1 MGASVNNLFIRELD
15 IDWEEIPSS
24 SYLHGIMAL
33 ARLDTL
39 VFERPVT
46 VFAGDNGT
54 GKSTLLEAIAVASG
68 FNAEGG
74 TRNYRFSTYDDVS
87 ELVCAVRLV
96 RGFRRIKVGSFLR
109 AESFFN
115 VASTAMYEYNDDGMM
130 EDWHAESHGE
140 SFLSFLTKYRQ
151 PGLFLMDEPE
161 AALSPR
167 RQLVLARHVAQMA
180 AEGSQ
185 FIIATHAP
193 ILLAI
198 PGAQVLSFDGGIV
211 HECSYDE
218 TDAFKVMH
226 AFFDDPEDALAR
238 EYL

>member
-1 MGASVNNLFIRELD
+1 MNDLFIRSLS
-15 IDWEEIPSS
+15 IDWDEIPES
-24 SYLHGIMAL
+24 SYVRGITAV
-33 ARLDTL
+33 ARLDGL
-39 VFERPVT
+39 VFEGPVT
-46 VFAGDNGT
+46 VFSGDNGT
-54 GKSTLLEAIAVASG
+54 GKSTLLEAIAVAAG

-87 ELVCAVRLV
+87 ELCRAVRLV

-115 VASTAMYEYNDDGMM
+115 VASTAMREYNDDGAM

-161 AALSPR
+161 AALSPQ
-167 RQLVLARHVAQMA
+167 RQLVLAKHVAEKAQ
-180 AEGSQ
+180 EGSQ
-185 FIIATHAP
+185 FIIATHSP

-198 PGAQVLSFDGGIV
+198 PGARILSFDGGVI
-211 HECSYDE
+211 HECVYDE
-218 TDAFKVMH
+218 AGAVRFMRAFL
-226 AFFDDPEDALAR
+226 DDPRGVFE
-238 EYL
+238 EGKI

>member
-1 MGASVNNLFIRELD
+1 MNDLFIRSLS
-15 IDWEEIPSS
+15 IDWGEIPAS
-24 SYLHGIMAL
+24 SYVRGITAV
-33 ARLDTL
+33 ARLDEL
-39 VFERPVT
+39 VFEGPVT
-46 VFAGDNGT
+46 VFTGDNGT
-54 GKSTLLEAIAVASG
+54 GKSTLLEAIAVAAG

-87 ELVCAVRLV
+87 ELCRALRLV

-115 VASTAMYEYNDDGMM
+115 VASTAMREYTDDGAM

-161 AALSPR
+161 AALSPQ
-167 RQLVLARHVAQMA
+167 RQLVLAKHVAEKAQ
-180 AEGSQ
+180 EGSQ
-185 FIIATHAP
+185 FIIATHSP

-198 PGAQVLSFDGGIV
+198 PGARILSFDGGVI
-211 HECSYDE
+211 HECVYDE
-218 TDAFKVMH
+218 AGAVRFMRAFL
-226 AFFDDPEDALAR
+226 DDPRGVFEEGMA
-238 EYL
+238 

>member
-1 MGASVNNLFIRELD
+1 MNDLFIRSLS
-15 IDWEEIPSS
+15 IDWGEIPAS
-24 SYLHGIMAL
+24 SYVRGITAI
-33 ARLDTL
+33 ARLDEL
-39 VFERPVT
+39 VFEGPVT

-54 GKSTLLEAIAVASG
+54 GKSTLLEAIAVAAG

-87 ELVCAVRLV
+87 ELCRALRLV

-115 VASTAMYEYNDDGMM
+115 VASTAMREYNDDGAM

-161 AALSPR
+161 AALSPQ
-167 RQLVLARHVAQMA
+167 RQLVLAKHVAEKAQ
-180 AEGSQ
+180 EGSQ
-185 FIIATHAP
+185 FIIATHSP

-198 PGAQVLSFDGGIV
+198 PGARILSFDGGVI
-211 HECSYDE
+211 HECVYDE
-218 TDAFKVMH
+218 AGAVRFMRAFL
-226 AFFDDPEDALAR
+226 DDPRGVFE
-238 EYL
+238 EGKI

>member
-1 MGASVNNLFIRELD
+1 MNDLFIRSLS
-15 IDWEEIPSS
+15 IDWDEIPAS
-24 SYLHGIMAL
+24 SYVRGITAI
-33 ARLDTL
+33 ARLDEL
-39 VFERPVT
+39 VFEGPVT
-46 VFAGDNGT
+46 LFTGDNGT
-54 GKSTLLEAIAVASG
+54 GKSTLLEAIAVAAG

-87 ELVCAVRLV
+87 ELCRALRLV

-115 VASTAMYEYNDDGMM
+115 VASTAMREYNDDGAM

-161 AALSPR
+161 AALSPQ
-167 RQLVLARHVAQMA
+167 RQLVLAKHVAEKAQ
-180 AEGSQ
+180 EGSQ
-185 FIIATHAP
+185 FIIATHSP

-198 PGAQVLSFDGGIV
+198 PGARILSFDGGVI
-211 HECSYDE
+211 HECVYDE
-218 TDAFKVMH
+218 AGAVRFMRAFL
-226 AFFDDPEDALAR
+226 DDPRGVFEEGMA
-238 EYL
+238 

>member
-1 MGASVNNLFIRELD
+1 MNDLFIRSLS
-15 IDWEEIPSS
+15 IDWGEIPAS
-24 SYLHGIMAL
+24 SYVRGITAV
-33 ARLDTL
+33 ARLDEL
-39 VFERPVT
+39 VFEGPVT

-54 GKSTLLEAIAVASG
+54 GKSTLLEAIAVAAG

-87 ELVCAVRLV
+87 ELCRALRLV

-115 VASTAMYEYNDDGMM
+115 VASTAMREYNDDGAM

-161 AALSPR
+161 AALSPQ
-167 RQLVLARHVAQMA
+167 RQLVLAKHVAEKAQ
-180 AEGSQ
+180 EGSQ
-185 FIIATHAP
+185 FIIATHSP

-198 PGAQVLSFDGGIV
+198 PGARILSFDGGVI
-211 HECSYDE
+211 HECVYDE
-218 TDAFKVMH
+218 AGAVRFMRAFL
-226 AFFDDPEDALAR
+226 DDPRGVFE
-238 EYL
+238 EGKI

>member
-1 MGASVNNLFIRELD
+1 MNDLFIRSLS
-15 IDWEEIPSS
+15 IDWDEIPEP
-24 SYLHGIMAL
+24 SYVRGITAV
-33 ARLDTL
+33 ARLDEL
-39 VFERPVT
+39 VFEGPVT
-46 VFAGDNGT
+46 VFTGDNGT
-54 GKSTLLEAIAVASG
+54 GKSTLLEAIAVAAG

-87 ELVCAVRLV
+87 ELCRALRLV

-115 VASTAMYEYNDDGMM
+115 VASTAMREYNDDGAM

-161 AALSPR
+161 AALSPQ
-167 RQLVLARHVAQMA
+167 RQLVLAKHVAEKAQ
-180 AEGSQ
+180 EGSQ
-185 FIIATHAP
+185 FIIATHSP

-198 PGAQVLSFDGGIV
+198 PGARILSFDGGVI
-211 HECSYDE
+211 HECVYDE
-218 TDAFKVMH
+218 AGAVRFMRAFL
-226 AFFDDPEDALAR
+226 DDPRGVFEEGMA
-238 EYL
+238 

>member
-1 MGASVNNLFIRELD
+1 MNDLFIRSLS
-15 IDWEEIPSS
+15 IDWGEIPAS
-24 SYLHGIMAL
+24 SYVRGITAV
-33 ARLDTL
+33 ARLDEL
-39 VFERPVT
+39 VFEGPVT
-46 VFAGDNGT
+46 VFTGDNGT
-54 GKSTLLEAIAVASG
+54 GKSTLLEAIAVAAG

-87 ELVCAVRLV
+87 ELCRAVRLV

-115 VASTAMYEYNDDGMM
+115 VASTAMREYNDDGAM

-161 AALSPR
+161 AALSPQ
-167 RQLVLARHVAQMA
+167 RQLVLAKHVAEKAQ
-180 AEGSQ
+180 EGSQ
-185 FIIATHAP
+185 FIIATHSP

-198 PGAQVLSFDGGIV
+198 PGARILSFDGGVI
-211 HECSYDE
+211 HECVYDE
-218 TDAFKVMH
+218 AGAVRFMRAFL
-226 AFFDDPEDALAR
+226 DDPRGVFEEGMA
-238 EYL
+238 

>member
-1 MGASVNNLFIRELD
+1 MNDLFIRSLS
-15 IDWEEIPSS
+15 IDWDEIPES
-24 SYLHGIMAL
+24 SYVRGITAV
-33 ARLDTL
+33 ARLDEL
-39 VFERPVT
+39 VFEGPVT
-46 VFAGDNGT
+46 VFSGDNGT
-54 GKSTLLEAIAVASG
+54 GKSTLLEAIAVAAG

-87 ELVCAVRLV
+87 ELCRALRLV

-115 VASTAMYEYNDDGMM
+115 VASTAMREYNDDGAM

-161 AALSPR
+161 AALSPL
-167 RQLVLARHVAQMA
+167 RQLVLAKHVAEKAQ
-180 AEGSQ
+180 EGSQ
-185 FIIATHAP
+185 FIIATHSP

-198 PGAQVLSFDGGIV
+198 PGARILSFDGGVI
-211 HECSYDE
+211 HECVYDE
-218 TDAFKVMH
+218 AGAVRFMRAFL
-226 AFFDDPEDALAR
+226 DDPRGVFEEGMA
-238 EYL
+238 

>member
-1 MGASVNNLFIRELD
+1 MNDLFIRSLS
-15 IDWEEIPSS
+15 IDWDEIPAS
-24 SYLHGIMAL
+24 SYVRGITAI
-33 ARLDTL
+33 ARLDEL
-39 VFERPVT
+39 VFEGPVT

-54 GKSTLLEAIAVASG
+54 GKSTLLEAIAVAAG

-87 ELVCAVRLV
+87 ELCRALRLV

-115 VASTAMYEYNDDGMM
+115 VASTAMREYNDDGAM

-161 AALSPR
+161 AALSPQ
-167 RQLVLARHVAQMA
+167 RQLVLAKHVAEKAQ
-180 AEGSQ
+180 EGSQ
-185 FIIATHAP
+185 FIIATHSP

-198 PGAQVLSFDGGIV
+198 PGARILSFDGGVI
-211 HECSYDE
+211 HECVYDE
-218 TDAFKVMH
+218 AGAVRFMRAFL
-226 AFFDDPEDALAR
+226 DDPEAMLG
-238 EYL
+238 E

>member
-1 MGASVNNLFIRELD
+1 MNDLFIRSLS
-15 IDWEEIPSS
+15 IDWGEIPAS
-24 SYLHGIMAL
+24 SYVRGITAI
-33 ARLDTL
+33 ARLDEL
-39 VFERPVT
+39 VFEGPVT
-46 VFAGDNGT
+46 LFTGDNGT
-54 GKSTLLEAIAVASG
+54 GKSTLLEAIAVAAG

-87 ELVCAVRLV
+87 ELCRALRLV

-115 VASTAMYEYNDDGMM
+115 VASTAMREYNDDGAM

-161 AALSPR
+161 AALSPQ
-167 RQLVLARHVAQMA
+167 RQLVLAKHVAEKAQ
-180 AEGSQ
+180 EGSQ
-185 FIIATHAP
+185 FIIATHSP

-198 PGAQVLSFDGGIV
+198 PGARILSFDGGVI
-211 HECSYDE
+211 HECVYDE
-218 TDAFKVMH
+218 AGAVRFMRAFL
-226 AFFDDPEDALAR
+226 DDPEAMLG
-238 EYL
+238 E

>member
-1 MGASVNNLFIRELD
+1 MNDLFIRSLS
-15 IDWEEIPSS
+15 IDWDEIPAS
-24 SYLHGIMAL
+24 SYVRGITAI
-33 ARLDTL
+33 ARLDEL
-39 VFERPVT
+39 VFEGPVT
-46 VFAGDNGT
+46 VFTGDNGT
-54 GKSTLLEAIAVASG
+54 GKSTLLEAIAVAAG

-87 ELVCAVRLV
+87 ELCRALRLV

-115 VASTAMYEYNDDGMM
+115 VASTAMREYNDDGAM

-161 AALSPR
+161 AALSPQ
-167 RQLVLARHVAQMA
+167 RQLVLARHVVEKAQ
-180 AEGSQ
+180 EGSQ
-185 FIIATHAP
+185 FIIATHSP

-198 PGAQVLSFDGGIV
+198 PGARILSFDGGVI
-211 HECSYDE
+211 HECVYDE
-218 TDAFKVMH
+218 AGAVRFMRAFL
-226 AFFDDPEDALAR
+226 DDPRGVFEEGMA
-238 EYL
+238 

>member
-1 MGASVNNLFIRELD
+1 MNDLFIRSLS
-15 IDWEEIPSS
+15 IDWDEIPES
-24 SYLHGIMAL
+24 SYVRGITAV
-33 ARLDTL
+33 ARLDEL
-39 VFERPVT
+39 VFEGPVT
-46 VFAGDNGT
+46 VFSGDNGT
-54 GKSTLLEAIAVASG
+54 GKSTLLEAIAVAAG

-87 ELVCAVRLV
+87 ELCRALRLV

-115 VASTAMYEYNDDGMM
+115 VASTAMREYNDDGAM

-161 AALSPR
+161 AALSPQ
-167 RQLVLARHVAQMA
+167 RQLVLAKHVAEKAQ
-180 AEGSQ
+180 EGSQ
-185 FIIATHAP
+185 FIIATHSP

-198 PGAQVLSFDGGIV
+198 PGARILSFDGGVI
-211 HECSYDE
+211 HECVYDE
-218 TDAFKVMH
+218 AGAVRFMRAFL
-226 AFFDDPEDALAR
+226 DDPRGVFEEGMA
-238 EYL
+238 

>member
-1 MGASVNNLFIRELD
+1 MNDLFIRSLS
-15 IDWEEIPSS
+15 IDWDEIPES
-24 SYLHGIMAL
+24 SYVRGITAV
-33 ARLDTL
+33 ARLDEL
-39 VFERPVT
+39 VFEGPVT
-46 VFAGDNGT
+46 VFSGDNGT
-54 GKSTLLEAIAVASG
+54 GKSTLLEAIAVAAG

-87 ELVCAVRLV
+87 ELCRAVRLV

-115 VASTAMYEYNDDGMM
+115 VASTAMREYNDDGAM

-161 AALSPR
+161 AALSPQ
-167 RQLVLARHVAQMA
+167 RQLVLAKHVAEKAQ
-180 AEGSQ
+180 EGSQ
-185 FIIATHAP
+185 FIIATHSP

-198 PGAQVLSFDGGIV
+198 PGARILSFDGGVI
-211 HECSYDE
+211 HECVYDE
-218 TDAFKVMH
+218 AGAVRFMRAFL
-226 AFFDDPEDALAR
+226 DDPRGVFE
-238 EYL
+238 EGKI

>member
-1 MGASVNNLFIRELD
+1 MNDLFIRSLS
-15 IDWEEIPSS
+15 IDWDEIPAS
-24 SYLHGIMAL
+24 SYVRGITAI
-33 ARLDTL
+33 ARLDEL
-39 VFERPVT
+39 VFEGPVT
-46 VFAGDNGT
+46 VFTGDNGT
-54 GKSTLLEAIAVASG
+54 GKSTLLEAIAVAAG

-87 ELVCAVRLV
+87 ELCRALRLV

-115 VASTAMYEYNDDGMM
+115 VASTAMREYNDDGAM

-161 AALSPR
+161 AALSPQ
-167 RQLVLARHVAQMA
+167 RQLVLAKHVAEKAQ
-180 AEGSQ
+180 EGSQ
-185 FIIATHAP
+185 FIIATHSP

-198 PGAQVLSFDGGIV
+198 PGARILSFDGGVI
-211 HECSYDE
+211 HECVYDE
-218 TDAFKVMH
+218 AGAVRFMRAFL
-226 AFFDDPEDALAR
+226 DDPRGVFEEGMA
-238 EYL
+238 

>member
-1 MGASVNNLFIRELD
+1 MNDLFIRSLS
-15 IDWEEIPSS
+15 IDWDEIPEP
-24 SYLHGIMAL
+24 SYVRGITAV
-33 ARLDTL
+33 ARLDEL
-39 VFERPVT
+39 VFEGPVT

-54 GKSTLLEAIAVASG
+54 GKSTLLEAIAVAAG

-74 TRNYRFSTYDDVS
+74 TRNHRFSTYDDVS
-87 ELVCAVRLV
+87 ELCRALRLV

-115 VASTAMYEYNDDGMM
+115 VASTAMREYNDDGAM

-161 AALSPR
+161 AALSPQ
-167 RQLVLARHVAQMA
+167 RQLVLAKHVAEKAQ
-180 AEGSQ
+180 EGSQ
-185 FIIATHAP
+185 FIIATHSP

-198 PGAQVLSFDGGIV
+198 PGARILSFDGGVI
-211 HECSYDE
+211 HECVYDE
-218 TDAFKVMH
+218 AGAVRFMRAFL
-226 AFFDDPEDALAR
+226 DDPRGVFEEGMA
-238 EYL
+238 

>member
-1 MGASVNNLFIRELD
+1 MNDLFIRSLS
-15 IDWEEIPSS
+15 IDWGEIPAS
-24 SYLHGIMAL
+24 SYVRGITAV
-33 ARLDTL
+33 ARLDEL
-39 VFERPVT
+39 VFEGPVT
-46 VFAGDNGT
+46 LFTGDNGT
-54 GKSTLLEAIAVASG
+54 GKSTLLEAIAVAAG

-87 ELVCAVRLV
+87 ELCRALRLV

-115 VASTAMYEYNDDGMM
+115 VASTAMREYNDDGAM

-161 AALSPR
+161 AALSPQ
-167 RQLVLARHVAQMA
+167 RQLVLAKHVAEKAQ
-180 AEGSQ
+180 EGSQ
-185 FIIATHAP
+185 FIIATHSP

-198 PGAQVLSFDGGIV
+198 PGARILSFDGGVI
-211 HECSYDE
+211 HECVYDE
-218 TDAFKVMH
+218 AGAVRFMRAFL
-226 AFFDDPEDALAR
+226 DDPRGVFEEGMA
-238 EYL
+238 

>member
-1 MGASVNNLFIRELD
+1 MNDLFIRSLS
-15 IDWEEIPSS
+15 IDWGEIPAS
-24 SYLHGIMAL
+24 SYVRGITAV
-33 ARLDTL
+33 ARLDEL
-39 VFERPVT
+39 VFEGPVT

-54 GKSTLLEAIAVASG
+54 GKSTLLEAIAVAAG

-87 ELVCAVRLV
+87 ELCRAVRLV

-115 VASTAMYEYNDDGMM
+115 VASTAMREYNDDGAM

-161 AALSPR
+161 AALSPQ
-167 RQLVLARHVAQMA
+167 RQLVLAKHVAEKAQ
-180 AEGSQ
+180 EGSQ
-185 FIIATHAP
+185 FIIATHSP

-198 PGAQVLSFDGGIV
+198 PGARILSFDGGVI
-211 HECSYDE
+211 HECVYDE
-218 TDAFKVMH
+218 AGAVRFMRAFL
-226 AFFDDPEDALAR
+226 DDPRGVFE
-238 EYL
+238 EGKI

>member
-1 MGASVNNLFIRELD
+1 MNDLFIRSLS
-15 IDWEEIPSS
+15 IDWGEIPAS
-24 SYLHGIMAL
+24 SYVRGITAI
-33 ARLDTL
+33 ARLDEL
-39 VFERPVT
+39 VFEGPVT

-54 GKSTLLEAIAVASG
+54 GKSTLLEAIAVAAG

-87 ELVCAVRLV
+87 ELCRAVRLV

-115 VASTAMYEYNDDGMM
+115 VASTAMREYNDDGAM

-140 SFLSFLTKYRQ
+140 SFLSFITKYRQ

-161 AALSPR
+161 AALSPQ
-167 RQLVLARHVAQMA
+167 RQLTLAKHVAEKA
-180 AEGSQ
+180 REGSQ
-185 FIIATHAP
+185 FIIATHSP

-198 PGAQVLSFDGGIV
+198 PV
-211 HECSYDE
+211 HKRERQYLPHYRLR
-218 TDAFKVMH
+218 F
-226 AFFDDPEDALAR
+226 ALFR
-238 EYL
+238 NFQG